1 MSLKHSCDALVL
13 GIKLPQKHAK
23 ANSSKVIKGC
33 FIGEEKMGAQETI
46 LILAMTEEKV
56 SRNQRVRNVF
66 IKAFE
71 LSEDKLDLYK

>member
-1 MSLKHSCDALVL
+1 
-13 GIKLPQKHAK
+13 
-23 ANSSKVIKGC
+23 
-33 FIGEEKMGAQETI
+33 MGARETI
-46 LILAMTEEKV
+46 LILAVTEEKV